1 MLGLGVMT
9 VVTVEAAEFRPDRG
23 VFVGI
28 LKSLDFD
35 LMGINGI

>member
-1 MLGLGVMT
+1 MLGLGVMI
-9 VVTVEAAEFRPDRG
+9 VVIVEVVEFRLDRG